1 MDSATQSRLKEVLTE
16 RLRAVE
22 ERIEAAC
29 RRARRPRSEV
39 TMVAVTKTIS
49 AEIAALLP
57 RLGVLDLGESRPQ
70 ELWRKAAHLSKV
82 APRVRWHQVGH
93 LQRNKIEATLPLV
106 HLIHSV
112 DSVRLLNALDREV
125 TKQQRMAVVLLEVNV
140 SREANKHG
148 FSPQEIPGLAKPIN
162 DLKHV
167 QVAGLMTM
175 AALESDTEHCRRT
188 FAELR
193 QLRDSCRPDFPPPHD
208 LCQLSMG
215 MTNDF
220 EVAIE
225 EGATLIRLGTVLFEG
240 LA

>member
-1 MDSATQSRLKEVLTE
+1 MDSTTQSRLKEVLTD
-16 RLRAVE
+16 RLKAVE
-22 ERIEAAC
+22 ERIHAAC
-29 RRARRPRSEV
+29 RRAGRSRAEV

-57 RLGVLDLGESRPQ
+57 SLGVLDLGESRPQ
-70 ELWRKAAHLSKV
+70 ELWRKAAQLSKV
-82 APRVRWHQVGH
+82 APPVRWHQVGH

-112 DSVRLLNALDREV
+112 DSVRLLNALDQEAG
-125 TKQQRMAVVLLEVNV
+125 KQQGTAVVLLEVNV

-148 FSPQEIPGLAKPIN
+148 FSPAEIPGLVKPIAG
-162 DLKHV
+162 LKHV

-193 QLRDSCRPDFPPPHD
+193 QLRDRCRPDFPPPHD